1 VIRPSRPCD
10 LQVAGEIRFSS
21 VKPVGNDRIQFN
33 GAVFV
38 VPGAG
43 GVFNASHRVERLR
56 FGPALPDLETAANP
70 LSGVA
75 KLSEKGEWVP
85 PPSPHPHVTLT
96 PD

>member
-1 VIRPSRPCD
+1 MAVHLPCT
-10 LQVAGEIRFSS
+10 LCVLYVLCRGGKVAGEIRFSS
-21 VKPVGNDRIQFN
+21 VKPVGSDRIQFN
-33 GAVFV
+33 GAMFV

-75 KLSEKGEWVP
+75 KLSEKGALCIP
-85 PPSPHPHVTLT
+85 A
-96 PD
+96 